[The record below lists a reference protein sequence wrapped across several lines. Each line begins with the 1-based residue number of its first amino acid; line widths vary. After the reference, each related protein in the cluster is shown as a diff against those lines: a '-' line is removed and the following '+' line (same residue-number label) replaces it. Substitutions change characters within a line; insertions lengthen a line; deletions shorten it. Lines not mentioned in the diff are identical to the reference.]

1 MDKPSDTPPGST
13 PLRKI
18 IHIDMD
24 AFYTSVEQR
33 DNPSLRGKPVAVGSD
48 RQRGVVAA
56 ASYESR
62 RFGVHSAM
70 PSVTAARKC
79 PGLIFVKPR
88 FEVYRQVSEQIRE
101 IFYHYTDLV
110 EPLSLD
116 EAYLDITHN
125 KQSVP
130 LATEIAQQIRTEIRQ
145 KLNLTASAGI
155 SYNKFLAKIAS
166 DCNKPDGQYLIHPQ
180 HALAF
185 IDQLPIHKFYGIGKV
200 TAGRLLQMGIT
211 NGADLR
217 RQELADL
224 IKWFGKHG
232 IYYYHIVRGN
242 DDREVTPDRQLKSI
256 STESTF
262 ETDLTGSEEIHE
274 HVLQIAEELLQRM
287 QKKDIRGRTLTLKV
301 KYADF
306 RQITRSRSRS
316 GGIHDRDTLLELAS
330 ALTNDVLPTPLNI
343 RLLGLGISN
352 LNAPEI
358 TIGMQLTLDF

>member
-1 MDKPSDTPPGST
+1 
-13 PLRKI
+13 
-18 IHIDMD
+18 MD
-24 AFYTSVEQR
+24 AFYASVEQR
-33 DNPSLRGKPVAVGSD
+33 DNPSLQGKPVAVGSS

-88 FEVYRQVSEQIRE
+88 FDVYRQVSEQIRE

-116 EAYLDITHN
+116 EAYLDVTHN

-130 LATEIAQQIRTEIRQ
+130 LATEIAERIRAEIRKQ
-145 KLNLTASAGI
+145 LDLTASAGI

-166 DCNKPDGQYLIHPQ
+166 DCNKPNGQYLIHPQ
-180 HALAF
+180 HAIAF
-185 IDQLPIHKFYGIGKV
+185 IDQLPIHKFFGIGKV
-200 TAGRLLQMGIT
+200 TAGRLLNLGIT

-224 IKWFGKHG
+224 IKWFGKQG
-232 IYYYHIVRGN
+232 VYYYHIARGN
-242 DDREVTPDRQLKSI
+242 DEREVTPDRQRKSI
-256 STESTF
+256 STENTF
-262 ETDLTGSEEIHE
+262 ETDLSGPEEIFE
-274 HVLQIAEELLQRM
+274 QVRLIAEELLRRT
-287 QKKDIRGRTLTLKV
+287 QKKDICGRTLTLKV
-301 KYADF
+301 KFADF
-306 RQITRSRSRS
+306 TQITRSRSQLCCIR
-316 GGIHDRDTLLELAS
+316 DREALLELAHI
-330 ALTNDVLPTPLNI
+330 LTAEVLPAPLGI

-352 LNAPEI
+352 LDTPENI
-358 TIGMQLTLDF
+358 VGAQLTLDF